1 MRRQVRLGQTRPD
14 LTEEC
19 ATVNP
24 YAQTEDRIAK
34 NDRKHMKGVA
44 MKTSMITIAFVCIAL
59 AGQVHAEHGALAITP
74 EELERRANTEVMD
87 DEILMLKELLKAPIF
102 EGPLRAMC
110 TLVMLAAKNG
120 VKTEMSDYHLSE
132 LQIKIFND
140 MLKGKDQ
147 GYVLCMVAE
156 LWRGTEKFD
165 KKKAL

>member
-1 MRRQVRLGQTRPD
+1 
-14 LTEEC
+14 
-19 ATVNP
+19 
-24 YAQTEDRIAK
+24 
-34 NDRKHMKGVA
+34 
-44 MKTSMITIAFVCIAL
+44 MKTSMITIASVCIAL

-110 TLVMLAAKNG
+110 TRGMLALKNG

-140 MLKGKDQ
+140 IFNNMIKGKNQ
-147 GYVLCMVAE
+147 GCLLCMQCMVAGH
-156 LWRGTEKFD
+156 WRGTEKFD
-165 KKKAL
+165 KKEAL

>member
-1 MRRQVRLGQTRPD
+1 
-14 LTEEC
+14 
-19 ATVNP
+19 
-24 YAQTEDRIAK
+24 
-34 NDRKHMKGVA
+34 

-59 AGQVHAEHGALAITP
+59 AGQVHAEHGALAITS

-132 LQIKIFND
+132 LQIKIFNN
-140 MLKGKDQ
+140 MIKDKNR
-147 GYVLCMVAE
+147 GCMLCMMTG

-165 KKKAL
+165 KKEDL